1 MKTAGEI
8 LKQTRKKKRIS
19 LKRAAKETK
28 IHFQYLQALEEDN
41 YQKLPSLT
49 SAKGFLKNYAEF
61 LGLSSIKIMA
71 LFRRDFAGDKAG
83 KLLSRQKAKPLTGLK
98 LTKPQLTTIVAIL
111 VLGALFLAYLV
122 WQYLSLASAPYY

>member
-1 MKTAGEI
+1 M
-8 LKQTRKKKRIS
+8 
-19 LKRAAKETK
+19 